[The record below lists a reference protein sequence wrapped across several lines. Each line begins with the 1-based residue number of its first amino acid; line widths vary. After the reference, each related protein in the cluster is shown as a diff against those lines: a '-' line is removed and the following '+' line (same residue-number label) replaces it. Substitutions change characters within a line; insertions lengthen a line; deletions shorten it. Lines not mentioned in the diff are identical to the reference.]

1 MTATGTVDVAGVYAY
16 VEETTNDV
24 KLSFVGTYVEET
36 TNDIKTEFVGLYV
49 EEDWEAYPPI
59 VSMNVINEIVMGSL
73 IVR

>member
-16 VEETTNDV
+16 VEQTTDDV

-36 TNDIKTEFVGLYV
+36 TDDVKLAFAGLYV
-49 EEDWEAYPPI
+49 EEDWDAYPPI
-59 VSMNVINEIVMGSL
+59 VSMNVINEIIMGSL